1 MKKGMMTTIH
11 HFMINIKMIDYFVSD
26 VNEKLICNGIIKTL
40 SDVVVDHL
48 IYDKYQAD
56 VDDTLKFYI
65 YDDGNIINDKIFDTS
80 FLSMGCYHRSTY
92 WHISTNS
99 DDDDMPIYDNEA

>member
-11 HFMINIKMIDYFVSD
+11 RFMINIKMIDYFVSD
-26 VNEKLICNGIIKTL
+26 VNEKLICNGIIKAL

-48 IYDKYQAD
+48 VYDKYQAD

-65 YDDGNIINDKIFDTS
+65 YDNGNTINDKIFDTS
-80 FLSMGCYHRSTY
+80 FLSMRCYHR
-92 WHISTNS
+92 
-99 DDDDMPIYDNEA
+99 